1 MNTKPFKRQLPL
13 LLFGAVLLSA
23 GCLGAAS
30 GRVTDTG
37 ADYGALETDQENAT
51 PVETAPRPARRQRA
65 SLSMPYF
72 SFAQVLRPRS

>member
-1 MNTKPFKRQLPL
+1 MYSRLFRRPFPL
-13 LLFGAVLLSA
+13 LLCGAVLLST

-37 ADYGALETDQENAT
+37 AAYGASEADQENAT
-51 PVETAPRPARRQRA
+51 PPEAPARPLRRQRA
-65 SLSMPYF
+65 SMSMPYF

>member
-1 MNTKPFKRQLPL
+1 ML
-13 LLFGAVLLSA
+13 LLGSALLAV

-37 ADYGALETDQENAT
+37 ADYGVSETEQENAT
-51 PVETAPRPARRQRA
+51 PPEASRRPARRLRT
-65 SLSMPYF
+65 SLSVPYF